1 MMRRMSDLIISTLTE
16 RPELLDRI
24 YDVAEEWPAFM
35 DHDRV
40 ANALFYQVAKLF
52 PAYTIVATAEDGT
65 LVGRGRSVPFALDQ
79 PGRGTL
85 PDGGW
90 DQVMLWAFRDL
101 QAGVAPDAA
110 SALDITIST
119 PYTGRGL
126 SKEILAAMRQA
137 VRAQGLTTLVA
148 PVRPNRKHLAP
159 EMPMDQYVA
168 QTRDDGLPVDPWLR
182 THVRAGGVIERV
194 APTSMTMVGSLDEW
208 RAWTG
213 LPFDRDG
220 DVQVP
225 QALVPVH
232 CALDHHYAIYVEPNV
247 WVRHDLS

>member
-1 MMRRMSDLIISTLTE
+1 MMRRMSDLIISTLAE
-16 RPELLDRI
+16 RPALLDRI
-24 YDVAEEWPAFM
+24 YDVAEEWPEFM

-52 PAYTIVATAEDGT
+52 PAYTIVATTDDGT
-65 LVGRGRSVPFALDQ
+65 LVGRGRSVPFALQ
-79 PGRGTL
+79 GRGTL

-137 VRAQGLTTLVA
+137 VVAQGLTTLVA
-148 PVRPNRKHLAP
+148 PVRPNQKHLQP
-159 EMPMDQYVA
+159 RLTMDQYVT
-168 QTRDDGLPVDPWLR
+168 QTRADGLPVDAWLR

-194 APTSMTMVGSLDEW
+194 APTSMTMVGSLAEW

-220 DVQVP
+220 DVEVP
-225 QALVPVH
+225 QALVPVRCNVAH
-232 CALDHHYAIYVEPNV
+232 DFAVYVEPNV
-247 WVRHDLS
+247 WVRHDVS